1 MTKNEVSIL
10 DNLNQ
15 DNQQQGSQEI
25 EFRNFQEAAQAFAKQ
40 NSLVFRSK
48 ATALARE
55 ITQLSYKKEKLWQD
69 IYVLK
74 DLKKKKDPRY
84 SEDKIKAIKEEQEQI
99 DEIML
104 EKDVEA
110 NRYQEHAVALDNQ
123 VYSMIEGVYN
133 REVEYIK
140 KLKFKFE
147 EDKII
152 IINKSF
158 PLEPFTTPGIR
169 HSDDQEKLWSYNPYT
184 INDKVGI
191 ETRPLAAEYEIT
203 VDQDFD
209 KEMLGIARGMNLM
222 MPELLAQQ
230 TQYYAVKKMTQ
241 KYLQKF
247 LKR

>member
-1 MTKNEVSIL
+1 MGNEVSIL
-10 DNLNQ
+10 DNLNNENEQ
-15 DNQQQGSQEI
+15 DNSGQE
-25 EFRNFQEAAQAFAKQ
+25 EFLNFQTAAQAFAKQ
-40 NSLVFRSK
+40 NSLAFRSK

-55 ITQLSYKKEKLWQD
+55 IQQLAYKKEKLWQD

-84 SEDKIKAIKEEQEQI
+84 SEDKIKAIKAEQEQL
-99 DEIML
+99 DEIMYN
-104 EKDVEA
+104 KDVEA
-110 NRYQEHAVALDNQ
+110 NRYQEHAAALDNQ
-123 VYSMIEGVYN
+123 VFSMIEGVYN
-133 REVEYIK
+133 REVEFIK
-140 KLKFKFE
+140 KLKFRFE

-152 IINKSF
+152 IINKTF

-169 HSDDQEKLWSYNPYT
+169 YSNDQEKLWSYDPYK
-184 INDKVGI
+184 INDQIGI
-191 ETRPLAAEYEIT
+191 ETRPIAKEYEIT

-241 KYLQKF
+241 QYLQKF